1 MSQLTGRAA
10 APRQSWLDRIINGK
24 RRVVPGVQR
33 HLIAPVNARE
43 KVHYRCWV
51 HQTHAAQHRCNKCGR
66 MFCDD
71 CLRLSSWGH
80 VCDVC
85 HAEIERKEV
94 LDRQWLH
101 RVVFSRNWIPI
112 GLVMLASLLMSA
124 QLYLASN
131 GMDLR
136 RDLAVK
142 MRLFFEGSNPE
153 NGVVMSSAVVGGR
166 AAAPGGSARGFEI
179 INLIDGI
186 NEPDLAGWRS
196 VESGSPQDVVLRVG
210 LRGPVARVDFYNHP
224 LEAMDSY
231 PRRVQILVADEDPAL
246 DPESLKLVHETV
258 LEPLPVQFVDIP
270 ETIGRYVVV
279 RVLENY
285 GSRAYTSIGEV
296 EVRGPRRESK
306 PETQILDVAVPR
318 LDP

>member
-1 MSQLTGRAA
+1 MSQFTGGAA
-10 APRQSWLDRIINGK
+10 APHQSWLDRIVNGK

-33 HLIAPVNARE
+33 HLIVSVNARE

-51 HQTHAAQHRCNKCGR
+51 HQTHAARHRCNKCGR

-71 CLRLSSWGH
+71 ALKTSSWGH
-80 VCDVC
+80 VCDIC
-85 HAEIERKEV
+85 HAEIDRKEV
-94 LDRQWLH
+94 LDRQWLR
-101 RVVFSRNWIPI
+101 RVIFSRNWIPI
-112 GLVMLASLLMSA
+112 GLVMVASLMMST
-124 QLYLASN
+124 QLYFASN
-131 GMDLR
+131 GLDLR

-166 AAAPGGSARGFEI
+166 AAAPGGSAKGFEV
-179 INLIDGI
+179 INLIDGV

-196 VESGSPQDVVLRVG
+196 AGRETPQDVVLRVG

-224 LEAMDSY
+224 LEGMDSY

-246 DPESLKLVHETV
+246 EPEGLNLVHEAT
-258 LEPLPVQFVDIP
+258 LEPLPVQFVEIP

-285 GSRAYTSIGEV
+285 GSRTYTSIGEV
-296 EVRGPRRESK
+296 EVRGPKREDD
-306 PETQILDVAVPR
+306 PATRTLDAAVPR
-318 LDP
+318 FEP